1 MLYRLSLDHPQL
13 TTQFPAARQALQRKK
28 QHETALKQTHDQ
40 MMTVEREIFSI
51 EAANIN
57 KETFDAMNG
66 AKVAMKNIHG
76 GLSIDKVDQTMED
89 LREQHDIGQQI
100 AEALTQGN
108 GMQGIDED
116 ELDEELAQLQQEELD
131 EKMLKTGSVPVSDR
145 IHSLPSAA
153 NGPGEF
159 DIYPQ
164 RHGGRTLLLRRLY
177 FTDSDFFSKQ
187 SKRNPK
193 LNSKKTTKRRN
204 YGNCRRKWQCD
215 YPRVNSQSGRILY
228 EHYTSEP
235 NLHFGKLL
243 IHLLSMPAPANLTFS
258 LLGVF
263 LSRLM

>member
-1 MLYRLSLDHPQL
+1 MLSKREKHLQNLMDEQDALARKNIS
-13 TTQFPAARQALQRKK
+13 TNKTAAKQALQRKK
-28 QHETALKQTHDQ
+28 QHETALTQTHAQ

-153 NGPGEF
+153 NGPVKAK
-159 DIYPQ
+159 PQ
-164 RHGGRTLLLRRLY
+164 AQQQEDDEEEELR
-177 FTDSDFFSKQ
+177 
-187 SKRNPK
+187 K
-193 LNSKKTTKRRN
+193 L
-204 YGNCRRKWQCD
+204 QA
-215 YPRVNSQSGRILY
+215 
-228 EHYTSEP
+228 E
-235 NLHFGKLL
+235 
-243 IHLLSMPAPANLTFS
+243 MA
-258 LLGVF
+258 
-263 LSRLM
+263 M

>member
-1 MLYRLSLDHPQL
+1 
-13 TTQFPAARQALQRKK
+13 
-28 QHETALKQTHDQ
+28 

-131 EKMLKTGSVPVSDR
+131 EKMLKTGTVPVSDR

-153 NGPGEF
+153 NGPGKFMTAYSIALVAGEL
-159 DIYPQ
+159 Q
-164 RHGGRTLLLRRLY
+164 SLRRVER
-177 FTDSDFFSKQ
+177 F
-187 SKRNPK
+187 
-193 LNSKKTTKRRN
+193 
-204 YGNCRRKWQCD
+204 
-215 YPRVNSQSGRILY
+215 
-228 EHYTSEP
+228 
-235 NLHFGKLL
+235 
-243 IHLLSMPAPANLTFS
+243 HLLTSF
-258 LLGVF
+258 LL
-263 LSRLM
+263 